1 MKRQKIYLDYA
12 ATTPIDPRV
21 LKVMMPYLK
30 KEFGNPS
37 SIHYFGQKGQEAID
51 NARAEMAKFLN
62 CLESE
67 IIFTG
72 SATEANN
79 LAILGTVNALK
90 SKVET
95 PHIITTQIEHPAV
108 LEPFR
113 FLEKRGAEV
122 TYLPVS
128 KEGIVN
134 FFEIEK
140 AIKKNTV
147 LISIIYANNEVG
159 SVQAIKEISKIVANY
174 RVQNDASKI
183 LFHTDAVQAIN
194 YLNCDIKELGVDL
207 LTFSAH
213 KIYGP
218 KGVGGLFVKE
228 GSNLTPLIFGG
239 GQENG
244 KRPGTEN
251 VAGIVGLGEAI
262 KLVKK
267 EKPKI
272 KKIIKLRNKII
283 KEVLRIIPGAKINGS
298 LEKRLPNNINFTF
311 PGAEGESIV
320 MALDQEGI
328 AVSTGSACSSK
339 KLEPSFVLMALGL
352 AEKDAHCSLRISLG
366 RYTSPKEVEQF
377 LKILPK
383 TIQKL
388 RIISGYQTK

>member
-1 MKRQKIYLDYA
+1 MSKQSIYLDYA
-12 ATTPIDPRV
+12 ATTPIDPKV
-21 LKVMMPYLK
+21 LKEMMPYLK
-30 KEFGNPS
+30 KDFGNPS
-37 SIHYFGQKGQEAID
+37 SIHSFGLKGQEAID
-51 NARAEMAKFLN
+51 NARAEVAKFLN

-79 LAILGTVNALK
+79 LAIFGTVKALK

-95 PHIITTQIEHPAV
+95 PHIITTKIEHPAV

-113 FLEKRGAEV
+113 FLEKRGVEV

-140 AIKKNTV
+140 SIKKNTILV
-147 LISIIYANNEVG
+147 SIIYANNEIG
-159 SVQAIKEISKIVANY
+159 TIQPIKEISKIISNY

-183 LFHTDAVQAIN
+183 VFHTDAVQAIN
-194 YLNCDIKELGVDL
+194 YLNCDVKELGVDL
-207 LTFSAH
+207 LTLSAH

-218 KGVGGLFVKE
+218 KGVGCLYVKE
-228 GSNLTPLIFGG
+228 GTALAPLVFGG

-244 KRPGTEN
+244 KRSGTEN
-251 VAGIVGLGEAI
+251 VAGIVGLGAAV

-267 EKPKI
+267 EKPKN
-272 KKIIKLRNKII
+272 KKIIKLRDKII
-283 KEVLRIIPGAKINGS
+283 KEVLKTISGSKINGS
-298 LEKRLPNNINFTF
+298 LEKRLCNNINFTL

-320 MALDQEGI
+320 MALDREGI

-339 KLEPSFVLMALGL
+339 SLEPSFVLMALGL
-352 AEKDAHCSLRISLG
+352 SEKDAHCSLRVSLG
-366 RYTSPKEVEQF
+366 RYTSPKEIDQF

-383 TIQKL
+383 TIKKL
-388 RIISGYQTK
+388 RIISGY